1 MILKAK
7 KDTSYTRKERI
18 MPTGYTYKIQEGI
31 SFNEFIM
38 SCARAFGACIT
49 LRDAPADKPIP
60 EKFNPS
66 TYHFEAIKKIEK
78 ELLEIKNLTLQECN
92 ARAKADYEQRIKS
105 AREGIEKSL
114 KIKEQYESM
123 LVKVRAWQPPT
134 PEHESLKKFMIDQIQ
149 ISIEGDCSDEYYK
162 KELDKAACFTPS
174 EWRDKKI
181 KTLTET
187 LAYHKK
193 ENAEEI
199 SRTEGRNLWI
209 KQLRESIN

>member
-78 ELLEIKNLTLQECN
+78 ELLEIKNLTIQECK
-92 ARAKADYEQRIKS
+92 ARAKADYEREINYAQ
-105 AREGIEKSL
+105 EGIDKSL
-114 KIKEQYESM
+114 KIKRQYEDM
-123 LVKVRAWQPPT
+123 LAKVKVWQLPT
-134 PEHESLKKFMIDQIQ
+134 SEHEELKIFMIDQIQ
-149 ISIEGDCSDEYYK
+149 ISIIHDCNNEYYK

-181 KTLTET
+181 KTLTEK